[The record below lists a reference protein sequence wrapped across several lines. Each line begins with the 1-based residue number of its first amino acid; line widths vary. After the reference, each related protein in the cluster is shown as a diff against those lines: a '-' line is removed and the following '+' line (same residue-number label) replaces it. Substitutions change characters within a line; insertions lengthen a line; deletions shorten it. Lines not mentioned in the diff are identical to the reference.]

1 MTPAAAAPAEPPA
14 VGGGGGGPLAG
25 VRIVE
30 LGGIGPGPF
39 AGMILADLGA
49 EVVRVDRPAEHGGP
63 SRHPVLHRGR
73 RSVTADLKDPR
84 GAAVVR
90 RLIDGADAL
99 IEGFRPGVTERLGL
113 GPESC
118 LERNPRLVYGRMT
131 GWGQDGPLAQA
142 PGHDI
147 NYIAVAGAL
156 AQVGPAD
163 GDPVVPLNLFGD
175 MGGGGMLLALGVSA
189 ALYSAKVTGRGQVVD
204 AAMTDGTA
212 IQMALLQGLLR
223 TGRWTEGRG
232 SNLFDGA
239 APFYRTYRCADGR
252 HIAVGCVEPQF
263 YAETLRVLGL
273 TDDPQF
279 ARQHDREAWPA
290 MATRLAGLFAARTR
304 DDWAAAFEGTES
316 CVTPVLDWTE
326 AARHPHNAGRGTYR
340 ITPDGFPEPGT
351 APRFLGTP
359 SPEPRPAVPTGSD
372 TDEVLRQAGIGAD
385 ELAALRS
392 AGVIG

>member
-1 MTPAAAAPAEPPA
+1 MTLPNTSTPA
-14 VGGGGGGPLAG
+14 GPLAG
-25 VRIVE
+25 VRVIE

-49 EVVRVDRPAEHGGP
+49 EVVRVDRPAEHGMP
-63 SRHPVLHRGR
+63 SPHPILHRSR
-73 RSVTADLKDPR
+73 RSVTADLKNPR
-84 GAAVVR
+84 GIEVVLK
-90 RLIDGADAL
+90 LIDGADAL

-113 GPESC
+113 GPEVC
-118 LERNPRLVYGRMT
+118 LERNARLVYGRMT

-175 MGGGGMLLALGVSA
+175 MGGGGMLLALGISA
-189 ALYSAKVTGRGQVVD
+189 ALYSARTTGRGQVVD

-212 IQMALLQGLLR
+212 IQLALLQGLLR

-239 APFYRTYRCADGR
+239 APFYRTYRCADGA
-252 HIAVGCVEPQF
+252 HMAIGCVEPQF
-263 YAETLRVLGL
+263 YAETLRILGL
-273 TDDPQF
+273 TDDPVF
-279 ARQHDREAWPA
+279 AEQNDREAWPR
-290 MATRLAGLFAARTR
+290 MSERLAALFATRTR
-304 DDWAAAFEGTES
+304 DAWAAEFEGSET
-316 CVTPVLDWTE
+316 CVTPVLNWTE
-326 AARHPHNAGRGTYR
+326 AATHPHNAGRGTFRLTDEGY
-340 ITPDGFPEPGT
+340 PEPGT

-359 SPEPRPAVPTGSD
+359 SGDPVPAGPIGGHTE
-372 TDEVLRQAGIGAD
+372 EVLA
-385 ELAALRS
+385 ELGVEAAELRALRER
-392 AGVIG
+392 GVVG

>member
-1 MTPAAAAPAEPPA
+1 MTPTPEPTA
-14 VGGGGGGPLAG
+14 GGPLAG
-25 VRIVE
+25 VRVVE

-49 EVVRVDRPAEHGGP
+49 EVIRVDRPAEHGSP
-63 SRHPVLHRGR
+63 SRHPILHRSR
-73 RSVTADLKDPR
+73 RSMTADLKDPR
-84 GAAVVR
+84 GIAVVR
-90 RLIDGADAL
+90 KLIDGADAL

-113 GPESC
+113 GPGPC
-118 LERNPRLVYGRMT
+118 LEGNPRLVYGRMT

-175 MGGGGMLLALGVSA
+175 MGGGGLLLALGISA
-189 ALYSAKVTGRGQVVD
+189 ALYSARVTGRGQVVD

-212 IQMALLQGLLR
+212 IQLALLQGLLR

-252 HIAVGCVEPQF
+252 HLAVGCVEPQF
-263 YAETLRVLGL
+263 YAATLRVLGL
-273 TDDPQF
+273 TDDPLF
-279 ARQHDREAWPA
+279 AEQHDRGAWQGMA
-290 MATRLAGLFAARTR
+290 ARLAEVFATRPR
-304 DDWAAAFEGTES
+304 DAWAADFDGTQT

-326 AARHPHNAGRGTYR
+326 AARHPHNASRGTYR
-340 ITPDGFPEPGT
+340 STPDGFPEPGT

-359 SPEPRPAVPTGSD
+359 SAEPRPAGPTGSD
-372 TDEVLRQAGIGAD
+372 TDEVLTEFGIGAE
-385 ELAALRS
+385 ELAGLRA
-392 AGVIG
+392 AGVVG